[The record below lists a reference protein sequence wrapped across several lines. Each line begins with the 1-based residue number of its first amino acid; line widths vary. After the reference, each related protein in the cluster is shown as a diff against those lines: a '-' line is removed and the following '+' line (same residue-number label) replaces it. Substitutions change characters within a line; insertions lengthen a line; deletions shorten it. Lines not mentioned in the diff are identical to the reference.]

1 MDNLFSQI
9 FEVLFTPAFG
19 AAILRV
25 TTPILF
31 AALGGLMARR
41 AGILNLA
48 LEGSMLVSALVGVV
62 VSAYFKMNI
71 LGDLLPGDAAY
82 EATLTTA
89 NNVGAL
95 FGFLA
100 GTASGMLMALFLA
113 YMGVQLKA
121 NIYLAGLAMN
131 TMALG
136 GTVFALYLAAGEK
149 GVSSSLNSSSMPII
163 DIPIIK
169 DIPVIGEIFSGHNI
183 MVYFALICVFVVY
196 FIVMKTPMGLRIR
209 AVGENAHA
217 AESVGVNVKKV
228 QFQAMALSGMFCGF
242 GGVSLSMGYV
252 NLFAADMTAGKG
264 FIGMSAMNLGNATP
278 MGTTIAAFLFG
289 MFDAMA
295 NILQALSLPNQII
308 VSIPYV
314 ATLIGLVVFSI
325 QTDRKVKR
333 LKQKQSK

>member
-1 MDNLFSQI
+1 MELIMDIL
-9 FEVLFTPAFG
+9 EKLFTTDFAF
-19 AAILRV
+19 AILRV

-48 LEGSMLVSALVGVV
+48 LEGTMLTSALVGVV
-62 VSAYFKMNI
+62 VSAYFKMSI
-71 LGDLLPGDAAY
+71 LGDLTPSDAAY
-82 EATLTTA
+82 AETVVYA

-100 GTASGMLMALFLA
+100 GALAGILMGLLLA
-113 YMGVQLKA
+113 YMGVKLKA

-131 TMALG
+131 TMAAG
-136 GTVFALYLAAGEK
+136 GTVFALFLIAGEK
-149 GVSSSLNSSSMPII
+149 GVSTSLNSSSMPVI

-169 DIPVIGEIFSGHNI
+169 DIPILGDIISGQNF
-183 MVYFALICVFVVY
+183 MVYFSLICVVLVY
-196 FIVMKTPMGLRIR
+196 FIIMKTPMGLRIR
-209 AVGENAHA
+209 AVGENPHA
-217 AESVGVNVKKV
+217 AESVGVNVQKV
-228 QFQAMALSGMFCGF
+228 QFQAMALSGLFCGF
-242 GGVSLSMGYV
+242 GGISLSMSYV
-252 NLFAADMTAGKG
+252 NLFSANMTAGKG

-289 MFDAMA
+289 MFDAMS
-295 NILQALSLPNQII
+295 NILQSFSIPNQIV

-325 QTDRKVKR
+325 QTNNKVKK

>member
-1 MDNLFSQI
+1 MELLMQI
-9 FEVLFTPAFG
+9 FENLFTVDFG
-19 AAILRV
+19 AAIFRV

-41 AGILNLA
+41 VGILNLA
-48 LEGSMLVSALVGVV
+48 LEGTMLTSALVGVV
-62 VSAYFKMNI
+62 VSAHFKMDI
-71 LGDLLPGDAAY
+71 LGDLLPGDELYAS
-82 EATLTTA
+82 TLIYA

-95 FGFLA
+95 AGFLA
-100 GTASGMLMALFLA
+100 GALAGVLMALFLA

-131 TMALG
+131 TLAAG
-136 GTVFALYLAAGEK
+136 GTIFALYLTAGEK
-149 GVSSSLNSSSMPII
+149 GVSSSLNSSSMPVI

-169 DIPVIGEIFSGHNI
+169 DIPVLGDIISGQNL
-183 MVYFALICVFVVY
+183 MVYFALICVLIVY
-196 FIVMKTPMGLRIR
+196 FILMKTPMGLRIR
-209 AVGENAHA
+209 AVGENEHA
-217 AESVGVNVKKV
+217 AESVGVNIKKV
-228 QFQAMALSGMFCGF
+228 KFQAMALSGLFCGF

-252 NLFAADMTAGKG
+252 TLFTANMTAGKG

-295 NILQALSLPNQII
+295 NILQSLSIPNQVV

-314 ATLIGLVVFSI
+314 ATLIGLVIFSI

>member
-1 MDNLFSQI
+1 MDLIIEI
-9 FEVLFTPAFG
+9 FGKLFTTDFAF
-19 AAILRV
+19 AILRV

-48 LEGSMLVSALVGVV
+48 LEGTMLTSALVGVV

-71 LGDLLPGDAAY
+71 LGGLLPSDEAYAATAAY
-82 EATLTTA
+82 A

-100 GTASGMLMALFLA
+100 GTLSGVLMGLFLA

-131 TMALG
+131 TLAAG
-136 GTVFALYLAAGEK
+136 GTVFALYLVAGEK
-149 GVSSSLNSSSMPII
+149 GVSTSLNSSSMPVI

-169 DIPVIGEIFSGHNI
+169 DIPIIGDIFSGQNF
-183 MVYFALICVFVVY
+183 MVYFSLICVVLVY
-196 FIVMKTPMGLRIR
+196 FIMMKTPMGLRIR
-209 AVGENAHA
+209 AVGENPHA
-217 AESVGVNVKKV
+217 AESVGVDVKKV

-242 GGVSLSMGYV
+242 GGISLSMSYV
-252 NLFAADMTAGKG
+252 NLFSANMTAGKG

-289 MFDAMA
+289 MFDAMS
-295 NILQALSLPNQII
+295 NILQSLSIPNQVI

-314 ATLIGLVVFSI
+314 ATLVGLVVFSI
-325 QTDRKVKR
+325 QTNNKVKK